1 MTCVP
6 TAGSTPGLI
15 AQVAAR
21 LFVDAERAA
30 VSARAMKDG
39 AKVERFVAAAGPAWC
54 WDALGRR
61 QGCGSRRPERG
72 EELGQPRR
80 DRVRPSAAIAPS
92 PGWSLF
98 QGGIGSHFAETIN
111 TRRGYGQID
120 VWFPGDVP
128 LHLDDRAAG
137 RADGGEAEHE
147 ERAGGGMVRPRAKS
161 SSILVS
167 VVRSTAV
174 RLEPTRRRPVWMSV
188 TVAAVPSR
196 SRTRGADAVRDRN
209 LVVMAVVAG
218 ALANKRNAR
227 PTAEPAQ
234 HRTGVGRR
242 GS

>member
-1 MTCVP
+1 
-6 TAGSTPGLI
+6 
-15 AQVAAR
+15 
-21 LFVDAERAA
+21 
-30 VSARAMKDG
+30 
-39 AKVERFVAAAGPAWC
+39 
-54 WDALGRR
+54 
-61 QGCGSRRPERG
+61 
-72 EELGQPRR
+72 
-80 DRVRPSAAIAPS
+80 
-92 PGWSLF
+92 
-98 QGGIGSHFAETIN
+98 
-111 TRRGYGQID
+111 
-120 VWFPGDVP
+120 
-128 LHLDDRAAG
+128 
-137 RADGGEAEHE
+137 
-147 ERAGGGMVRPRAKS
+147 MVRPRAKS

-242 GS
+242 GSQSYHDTGPAPVAAIARVVGRSSPTAPGTANTTADFAELVPPTSLRYTL